1 MARWGSG
8 PRCGIEMWSEHE
20 KRTCRDNPGVTC
32 GVILAMLTKLWSVDR
47 SGSLL
52 VELAQKLADT
62 GRRSVAV
69 ASDSFGARQGG
80 GGG

>member
-1 MARWGSG
+1 
-8 PRCGIEMWSEHE
+8 
-20 KRTCRDNPGVTC
+20 
-32 GVILAMLTKLWSVDR
+32 MLTKLWSVDR